1 MKKISYILSAA
12 AIAMAGLTSCTLDAI
27 NYTEKDTSN
36 FPLTSEDADQA
47 LAGIYQ
53 NLNVPNAT
61 PQCSFYYVAQLAG
74 DDALGGGGE
83 NDMLMQAYDFMVLS
97 RDLDVKMEFGGNDC
111 DFNWKEISDHPDRGH
126 PPANTIV
133 NFRTTYIRMIRA
145 IKSTGKMPV
154 LLSLPPVD
162 PSRYF
167 EHISRNRSKD
177 NIRRWLQND
186 IQFIANWHE
195 IYNIEIFMLG
205 QTCQIPVI
213 DITSV
218 FLERKNYTTCLCS
231 DGIHPNVE
239 GHKLIADMLLSYV
252 SSHRITFS

>member
-1 MKKISYILSAA
+1 MDTILAFGDSILKGVVYENGSYRISGASFPKLCEKALNITIDNKAKFGSTISKGETIVNRNIQAIHSAS
-12 AIAMAGLTSCTLDAI
+12 G
-27 NYTEKDTSN
+27 K
-36 FPLTSEDADQA
+36 
-47 LAGIYQ
+47 
-53 NLNVPNAT
+53 
-61 PQCSFYYVAQLAG
+61 YVL
-74 DDALGGGGE
+74 L
-83 NDMLMQAYDFMVLS
+83 
-97 RDLDVKMEFGGNDC
+97 EFGGNDC

-195 IYNIEIFMLG
+195 IYNIEIIMLG